1 VEYVIPPQK
10 YEKDGTSDGTVYK
23 CLLSDGESIMIEAV
37 AFGVFGQKISKKLE
51 VK

>member
-10 YEKDGTSDGTVYK
+10 YEKDGGSEGTIYK
-23 CLLSDGESIMIEAV
+23 FLLSDGESIIMETV

-51 VK
+51 VN